1 MHYIS
6 NILHGDISI
15 KSNNIKGSKE
25 NTNGN
30 FDPNDISGMTINGQ
44 TFNIKNITLKSNN
57 TDFYPQRHLDI
68 TTAAGATEGTAVTTG
83 YVYNPNVNIA
93 IGEQSSYDFLLPPQ
107 PLAGNTLTVLVTV
120 DDEVRFLNIAG
131 LGSSLDAGAYY
142 NVSLTITDIQ
152 MVLTNALTVNDY
164 GTQGNTNFDYKYEMH
179 N

>member
-1 MHYIS
+1 MCYGKGLPVGSASMINNDAPEVEFTAMKHAYARLKLTLLRGT
-6 NILHGDISI
+6 NYD
-15 KSNNIKGSKE
+15 KSKAC
-25 NTNGN
+25 
-30 FDPNDISGMTINGQ
+30 
-44 TFNIKNITLKSNN
+44 NIKNITLKSNN

-83 YVYNPNVNIA
+83 YVYNP
-93 IGEQSSYDFLLPPQ
+93 Q

-131 LGSSLDAGAYY
+131 LGSSLDAGSYY

-152 MVLTNALTVNDY
+152 MVLTHALTVNDY

>member
-1 MHYIS
+1 M
-6 NILHGDISI
+6 
-15 KSNNIKGSKE
+15 
-25 NTNGN
+25 
-30 FDPNDISGMTINGQ
+30 
-44 TFNIKNITLKSNN
+44 
-57 TDFYPQRHLDI
+57 DI
-68 TTAAGATEGTAVTTG
+68 TTAAGATEGTAVTNRLC
-83 YVYNPNVNIA
+83 YNPNVNIA

-131 LGSSLDAGAYY
+131 LGSSLDAGSYY